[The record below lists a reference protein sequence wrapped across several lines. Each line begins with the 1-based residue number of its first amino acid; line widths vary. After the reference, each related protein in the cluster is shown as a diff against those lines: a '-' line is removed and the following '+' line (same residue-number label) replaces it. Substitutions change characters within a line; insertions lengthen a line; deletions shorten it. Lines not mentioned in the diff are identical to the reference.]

1 LELTMTRS
9 SFVLAVLAFAAG
21 LFCHS
26 WIGTAATA
34 QTRGGKVTEL
44 KRVDL
49 EGWCD
54 GKDVTVSIEEIAP
67 QHQSKHYH
75 PAYSFAYMLEG
86 SQTRKIEGQPLQT
99 FHVGDVT
106 QEDPMQVS
114 ESEILTPTK
123 VLLFRILEK
132 GKPAS
137 TSVR

>member
-1 LELTMTRS
+1 M
-9 SFVLAVLAFAAG
+9 
-21 LFCHS
+21 FCHS
-26 WIGTAATA
+26 WLGTTATA

-49 EGWCD
+49 EGWCN
-54 GKDVTVSIEEIAP
+54 GKEVTVSVEEIAP

-86 SQTRKIEGQPLQT
+86 SQTRMVEGRPPQT

-114 ESEILTPTK
+114 ESDILTPTK
-123 VLLFRILEK
+123 VLLFRIREK
-132 GKPAS
+132 GKAAS
-137 TSVR
+137 TNVQ

>member
-1 LELTMTRS
+1 MTRR
-9 SFVLAVLAFAAG
+9 SFFLAALSFTAG
-21 LFCHS
+21 LCCHI
-26 WIGTAATA
+26 WMGGAAAA
-34 QTRGGKVTEL
+34 QSRGGKVTEL

-49 EGWCD
+49 EGWCT
-54 GKDVTVSIEEIAP
+54 GKEATVSIEEIAP

-86 SQTRKIEGQPLQT
+86 SQTRKIEGQPPQT

-114 ESEILTPTK
+114 ESDILTPTK
-123 VLLFRILEK
+123 VLLFRIREK